1 MQVHRGFES
10 LPLRHKDV
18 NKEFYIKLAIWSAV
32 VLGAFG
38 LAWRAGWIGKVAT
51 YLNETR
57 EELGKCNWP
66 SREELWNST
75 VLVFLVILGLG
86 LFTVGSDYA
95 ILKLVRSLL

>member
-1 MQVHRGFES
+1 MQIHRGFES
-10 LPLRHKDV
+10 LPLRHEKV
-18 NKEFYIKLAIWSAV
+18 NTGFYIQLAIWSVV

-38 LAWRAGWIGKVAT
+38 LAWRAGWIGRVAT
-51 YLNETR
+51 YLDETR
-57 EELGKCNWP
+57 EELRKCNWP
-66 SREELWNST
+66 TKEELWNST